1 MAQTHPETGRTTLG
15 RVWSYLVWLSARRF
29 YGEVRVKF
37 RDGAIVGHVHED
49 RDLLAEGLPQAS
61 PEEVERALKSEAPA
75 M

>member
-1 MAQTHPETGRTTLG
+1 M
-15 RVWSYLVWLSARRF
+15 VMWLSARRF

-61 PEEVERALKSEAPA
+61 EEEVATALHAASGYTPPRLREKV
-75 M
+75 